1 MWLRFLWML
10 NCYSELLRLLL
21 GLFVYISC
29 LSCRR
34 LVYLAL
40 KHAGGAKRLAAPKLK
55 GTEMSQV
62 ICTVLKT
69 DP

>member
-1 MWLRFLWML
+1 ML
-10 NCYSELLRLLL
+10 NCYNELQRLLL
-21 GLFVYISC
+21 C

-62 ICTVLKT
+62 ICNVLKT